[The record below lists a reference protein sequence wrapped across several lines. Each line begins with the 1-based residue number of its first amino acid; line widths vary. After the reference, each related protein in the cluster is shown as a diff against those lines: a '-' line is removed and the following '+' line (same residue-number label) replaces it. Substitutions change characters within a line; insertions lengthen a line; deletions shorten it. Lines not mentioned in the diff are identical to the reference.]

1 MFHGNVHR
9 HLLILSLA
17 NWAIA
22 IVCWTISAYLGITSP
37 TGIFVYT
44 VLFVI
49 GLFAVLVAIGSFVL
63 ADFGAEP
70 ARAAVATGVA
80 GGDDEAPTVVAAAA
94 GADAR
99 GSEATPAEKA
109 EPVSAGEPADKARA
123 KPAATPAEKPAAT
136 SAEKPATAPEAKP
149 ADKSADKPAAP
160 GA

>member
-1 MFHGNVHR
+1 MFHGNIHR

-44 VLFVI
+44 VLFLI
-49 GLFAVLVAIGSFVL
+49 GLFAVVVAIGAFVL
-63 ADFGAEP
+63 ADFGTEP
-70 ARAAVATGVA
+70 ARAAVAAAVA
-80 GGDDEAPTVVAAAA
+80 RGDAEASTVVMPAAP

-99 GSEATPAEKA
+99 GSGATPA
-109 EPVSAGEPADKARA
+109 GE
-123 KPAATPAEKPAAT
+123 PAEKPAAA
-136 SAEKPATAPEAKP
+136 SEAKPAPSEAKPAPSEAKP
-149 ADKSADKPAAP
+149 ADKPADKPATP